1 MYYVVKFNEF
11 LLRLFLIIVVIYKEL
26 TMLMIKRLT
35 LADAKIYKMLLSDT
49 ELAQTAGFIAVD
61 NEIMLDM
68 LFLSTIK
75 NDITYLILENN
86 KLLGSVSFSRSLDF
100 NGYEVGYMLKK
111 QYRNQKI
118 MSTFFPQAIRL
129 FKELGR
135 TANLFAKV
143 REANLSSKKIL
154 LNNEFIL
161 KETTLIDQELIQIYQ
176 KNLQ

>member
-1 MYYVVKFNEF
+1 
-11 LLRLFLIIVVIYKEL
+11 
-26 TMLMIKRLT
+26 
-35 LADAKIYKMLLSDT
+35 
-49 ELAQTAGFIAVD
+49 
-61 NEIMLDM
+61 
-68 LFLSTIK
+68 
-75 NDITYLILENN
+75 
-86 KLLGSVSFSRSLDF
+86 
-100 NGYEVGYMLKK
+100 MLKK